1 MLFRSNPTDD
11 RLLIYNIDP
20 DTLPQNT
27 LSPVNSVINPQL
39 KGPGQGLPAPVNG
52 QRYLLVDDIGTDGGP
67 FSNAWGNLVAHANDI
82 IQYDSGSGDWYVA
95 FDSALLG
102 DIQFVTN
109 LTTQVQY
116 RYADG
121 MWVKSFEGWYSD
133 GDWSIVI

>member
-1 MLFRSNPTDD
+1 MLFRS
-11 RLLIYNIDP
+11 LLIYNIDP

-82 IQYDSGSGDWYVA
+82 IQYTGSHWVVS
-95 FDSALLG
+95 FDSQSTQTL
-102 DIQFVTN
+102 QYVSN
-109 LTTQVQY
+109 LTTGVQY
-116 RYADG
+116 KWNG
-121 MWVKSFEGWYSD
+121 NQWLKSYEGEYKEGLWTL
-133 GDWSIVI
+133 VL